1 MEGVWPSVAVVV
13 PNHSR
18 ITELEEAIESIEAQD
33 YPGRIHVYLVY
44 RPRPEIEAVLARLSP
59 AVSAIPSS
67 DEGDRNPIAIKRN
80 MALRASSEDLVAFL
94 DDDDLWHSR
103 KLRVQ
108 VTAMGKRPVAIAV
121 GATSQGFR
129 KSPSWSTFELTSAFH
144 DYSSLEVAG
153 FRGLAT
159 SSILVDGPT
168 ARRLE
173 FDERP
178 EWRATEDYDFK
189 LRLDECGPMRQMS
202 DILVGYRTGPTSDS
216 MADPRAMSVQCLDIL
231 ASAIDRG
238 ESTWQRRLVA
248 LQCVVEATFSGRQPA
263 SKVADRLLDESLDGR
278 VTGRL
283 DPWLARLVRFGWKCR
298 LPGRSVALRY
308 PGVLVRSFKRFER
321 RP

>member
-1 MEGVWPSVAVVV
+1 MEGAWPSVAVVV

-44 RPRPEIEAVLARLSP
+44 RPRPEIEAVLARLGP
-59 AVSAIPSS
+59 AVSAIPLS
-67 DEGDRNPIAIKRN
+67 DESDRNPIAAKRN

-103 KLRVQ
+103 KLRLQ
-108 VTAMGKRPVAIAV
+108 VTAMEKRPVAIVV

-129 KSPSWSTFELTSAFH
+129 KSLSWSTLEPTSAFH
-144 DYSSLEVAG
+144 DYSPLEVAG

-178 EWRATEDYDFK
+178 EWMATEDYDFK
-189 LRLDECGPMRQMS
+189 LRLDECGLMRQMS
-202 DILVGYRTGPTSDS
+202 DILVGYRTGPTSES

-298 LPGRSVALRY
+298 LPGRSVALRCS
-308 PGVLVRSFKRFER
+308 GILVRSLHRFELQR
-321 RP
+321 